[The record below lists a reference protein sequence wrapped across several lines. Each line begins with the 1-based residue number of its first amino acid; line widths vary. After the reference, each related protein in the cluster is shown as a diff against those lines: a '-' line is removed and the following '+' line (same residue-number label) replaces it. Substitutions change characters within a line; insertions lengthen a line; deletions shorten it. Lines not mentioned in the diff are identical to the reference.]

1 MCRLSNSSHELNLFK
16 SLLSPVCLHF
26 IHDSTAC
33 FRERKEKETE
43 EDWSSDTPCEV
54 GDQMGDRQVQAA
66 AVFRSY
72 GLYLVMGYT

>member
-1 MCRLSNSSHELNLFK
+1 MIPPPAL
-16 SLLSPVCLHF
+16 
-26 IHDSTAC
+26 
-33 FRERKEKETE
+33 ERKEKETE
-43 EDWSSDTPCEV
+43 EDCSSDTPCEV

>member
-1 MCRLSNSSHELNLFK
+1 MNWISLNL
-16 SLLSPVCLHF
+16 SCLLSAF
-26 IHDSTAC
+26 ISFMIPPPAL
-33 FRERKEKETE
+33 ERKEKETE